1 MTISEDFIAEMKRE
15 FPRFSIRYKRDSG
28 LQRAI
33 HHALRVVTLGGMST
47 YATNYHTVLFSAR
60 AWATS

>member
-33 HHALRVVTLGGMST
+33 HRKESSICS
-47 YATNYHTVLFSAR
+47 N
-60 AWATS
+60 